1 MPPSQMTATTPAQ
14 GYEERVMRQV
24 PGLADMHRMAGIL
37 LAERVPRNARV
48 LVLGAGGGLEL
59 RNFARAYPGWRF
71 DGIDPSADMLALA
84 RATLGEM
91 QNRVTFHQGYIED
104 APEKRFD
111 GASCFLTLHFL
122 PREARLDTLRT
133 LHSRLQP
140 GAPLVVAHHS
150 FPIETPAGERWLRR
164 NAAFHAAS
172 GEVSGKVMAQIAAMR
187 QNLPALAPEEDE
199 ALLAEAGFGDI
210 ELFYA
215 GFSFRGWVCRAL
227 PSI

>member
-1 MPPSQMTATTPAQ
+1 MPPSRMTATTPVE
-14 GYEERVMRQV
+14 GYEERVTRQV

-37 LAERVPRNARV
+37 LAENVPQYGRV

-84 RATLGEM
+84 HTTLGDL
-91 QNRVTFHQGYIED
+91 QKRVTFHHGYIED

-122 PREARLDTLRT
+122 PRAARLDTLRA
-133 LHSRLQP
+133 LHHRLKP

-150 FPIETPAGERWLRR
+150 FPIDTSAGERWLRR
-164 NAAFHAAS
+164 NARFHAAS
-172 GEVSGKVMAQIAAMR
+172 GEASNRVMAQIEAMR
-187 QNLPALAPEEDE
+187 KSLPALPPEEDE
-199 ALLAEAGFGDI
+199 ALLQEAGFGDV

-215 GFSFRGWVCRAL
+215 AFSFRGWVCRAL
-227 PSI
+227 PVS